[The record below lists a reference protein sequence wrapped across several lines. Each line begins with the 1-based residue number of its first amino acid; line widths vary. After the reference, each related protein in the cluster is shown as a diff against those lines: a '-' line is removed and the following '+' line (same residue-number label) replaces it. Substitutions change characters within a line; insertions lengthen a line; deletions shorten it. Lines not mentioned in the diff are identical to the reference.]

1 MTDAMQLS
9 EATSQWMTENG
20 FDPAHPA
27 QTGRHEDTA
36 LMAACRND
44 EENIALD
51 LLRLPAEAVGLNHR
65 NMDGT
70 NALWAAVVANN
81 FFLADNLL
89 AAGIDINNL
98 NDNGASALM
107 YASSAGKTEWVS
119 YLLDMG
125 ADTHAETLD
134 GFTALDLAANIDC
147 LRLMRHAVQ
156 SATA

>member
-1 MTDAMQLS
+1 MTYAIQLT
-9 EATSQWMTENG
+9 EATCQWMTDNG
-20 FDPAHPA
+20 FDPNHPA

-36 LMAACRND
+36 LIAACRHD
-44 EENIALD
+44 KENIVLD
-51 LLRLPAEAVGLNHR
+51 LLRLPADQVALNHR
-65 NMDGT
+65 NADGT

-81 FFLADNLL
+81 VFLADNLL

-98 NDNGASALM
+98 NDNAASTLM

-125 ADTHAETLD
+125 AETHTETLD

-147 LRLMRHAVQ
+147 LRLMRRAVQ
-156 SATA
+156 